1 MQKLIEHRCAE
12 VEKRLTDRVIDL
24 AQQAAASAQDVRMAC
39 MSLVCEGANLFAA
52 HAAEDA
58 VTAADKLASFVLNG
72 KAKPEEKSNG

>member
-12 VEKRLTDRVIDL
+12 IEKRLTDR
-24 AQQAAASAQDVRMAC
+24 AQQATASAQDVRMAC